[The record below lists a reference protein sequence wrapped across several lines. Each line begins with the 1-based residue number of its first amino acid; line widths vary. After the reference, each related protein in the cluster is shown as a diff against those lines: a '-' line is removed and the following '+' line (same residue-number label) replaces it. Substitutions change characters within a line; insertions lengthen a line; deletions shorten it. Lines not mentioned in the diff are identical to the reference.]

1 MDTKQAPFNTRY
13 LAGGIPVQQVFTSA
27 TVTQFSSVSSQHAI
41 QLAVLQS
48 LGPLD
53 GQMTPYVNI
62 TGVITVSSGASI
74 GAAGAISSIQVSYI
88 LQIQAKSYS
97 ALVSYAQ
104 NISTA
109 LETSVTNG
117 NFNKY
122 FAKSCS
128 DMSTCPMAGA
138 SSLFVNVSPLDIY
151 YIPKGMSVNIPTS
164 QPTNSL
170 GSSQTGGASAT
181 GGSSSI
187 AT

>member
-1 MDTKQAPFNTRY
+1 M
-13 LAGGIPVQQVFTSA
+13 QQVFTSA